1 MSNTPQIRFAGF
13 TDAWE
18 QRKVKDIADN
28 TYGGGTP
35 QTSIDS
41 YWNGEIPWIQSQDI
55 IENQLFNVEPRK
67 HISEEAI
74 SKSATKLVPKNSIAI
89 VTRVGV
95 GKLAFMP
102 FSYCT
107 SQDFLSLSGI
117 QIDEKYATYSI
128 YQMLQKEKQNVQGT
142 SIKGI
147 TIEEM
152 LSKKIP
158 VPCNSDE
165 QGAIGTFFHNL
176 DTLITL
182 HQRKCDALQK
192 FKKSMLQKM
201 FPQNGESVP
210 EIRFAGFTD
219 AWEQREL
226 SDLIEENQKPV
237 PKPDGEYV
245 RLGIRSHAKGT
256 FHEVVAEGEGLDVD
270 TMYVVEAN
278 NLIVNITFAW
288 EEAWAITSEKDAE
301 KLVSHRFPQYR
312 FHQGQY
318 PMFYQY
324 RFRNGRMKY
333 NLELASPGGAGRNRV
348 LNKTEFM
355 KIPVTIPTS
364 YEEEKK
370 IGDLFANLD
379 NLITLH
385 QRKLET
391 LQKMKKSLLQKMFV

>member
-1 MSNTPQIRFAGF
+1 MMIIALMIHGRITKYSGEIGTFSQIESHKGAKFCLAPCF
-13 TDAWE
+13 YALYSALSWE
-18 QRKVKDIADN
+18 QRKVKDIAEN

-165 QGAIGTFFHNL
+165 QGAIGAFFHNL

-182 HQRKCDALQK
+182 HQREPPK
-192 FKKSMLQKM
+192 
-201 FPQNGESVP
+201 
-210 EIRFAGFTD
+210 
-219 AWEQREL
+219 
-226 SDLIEENQKPV
+226 EE
-237 PKPDGEYV
+237 
-245 RLGIRSHAKGT
+245 
-256 FHEVVAEGEGLDVD
+256 
-270 TMYVVEAN
+270 
-278 NLIVNITFAW
+278 
-288 EEAWAITSEKDAE
+288 
-301 KLVSHRFPQYR
+301 
-312 FHQGQY
+312 
-318 PMFYQY
+318 
-324 RFRNGRMKY
+324 
-333 NLELASPGGAGRNRV
+333 
-348 LNKTEFM
+348 
-355 KIPVTIPTS
+355 
-364 YEEEKK
+364 
-370 IGDLFANLD
+370 
-379 NLITLH
+379 
-385 QRKLET
+385 
-391 LQKMKKSLLQKMFV
+391 

>member
-1 MSNTPQIRFAGF
+1 MAIDYVYTLLSSPIPRAAAVYRSGSEKQNSRGNTLF
-13 TDAWE
+13 WE

-142 SIKGI
+142 SINGI

-165 QGAIGTFFHNL
+165 QGENFLTDLMEMLFNGLAAIEGAN
-176 DTLITL
+176 
-182 HQRKCDALQK
+182 
-192 FKKSMLQKM
+192 S
-201 FPQNGESVP
+201 GEAA
-210 EIRFAGFTD
+210 AGVT
-219 AWEQREL
+219 
-226 SDLIEENQKPV
+226 
-237 PKPDGEYV
+237 
-245 RLGIRSHAKGT
+245 
-256 FHEVVAEGEGLDVD
+256 AEAAAVEGG
-270 TMYVVEAN
+270 N
-278 NLIVNITFAW
+278 
-288 EEAWAITSEKDAE
+288 
-301 KLVSHRFPQYR
+301 
-312 FHQGQY
+312 
-318 PMFYQY
+318 
-324 RFRNGRMKY
+324 
-333 NLELASPGGAGRNRV
+333 
-348 LNKTEFM
+348 
-355 KIPVTIPTS
+355 
-364 YEEEKK
+364 
-370 IGDLFANLD
+370 
-379 NLITLH
+379 
-385 QRKLET
+385 
-391 LQKMKKSLLQKMFV
+391 

>member
-18 QRKVKDIADN
+18 QRKVKDIAEN

-41 YWNGEIPWIQSQDI
+41 YWSGEIPWIQSQDI

-117 QIDEKYATYSI
+117 QIDEKFATYSI

-147 TIEEM
+147 TIEGM

-158 VPCNSDE
+158 VPCNRDE
-165 QGAIGTFFHNL
+165 QGAIGAFFHNL

-182 HQRKCDALQK
+182 HQRQSRIADRH
-192 FKKSMLQKM
+192 KKRVK
-201 FPQNGESVP
+201 
-210 EIRFAGFTD
+210 
-219 AWEQREL
+219 
-226 SDLIEENQKPV
+226 
-237 PKPDGEYV
+237 
-245 RLGIRSHAKGT
+245 
-256 FHEVVAEGEGLDVD
+256 
-270 TMYVVEAN
+270 
-278 NLIVNITFAW
+278 IV
-288 EEAWAITSEKDAE
+288 S
-301 KLVSHRFPQYR
+301 
-312 FHQGQY
+312 
-318 PMFYQY
+318 
-324 RFRNGRMKY
+324 
-333 NLELASPGGAGRNRV
+333 
-348 LNKTEFM
+348 
-355 KIPVTIPTS
+355 
-364 YEEEKK
+364 
-370 IGDLFANLD
+370 
-379 NLITLH
+379 
-385 QRKLET
+385 
-391 LQKMKKSLLQKMFV
+391 

>member
-1 MSNTPQIRFAGF
+1 MFTNSAEFGIISQRDYFDKDIANSENIDGYYIVEPNDFVYNPRISTLAPFGPVRRNKLDKSGAMSPLYYVFRTHDVDCGYLEYFFKTNRWHSFMHLNGNSGARSDRFAIRDEVFRDMPISMPQDIEEQKKVGDF
-13 TDAWE
+13 FSTLELAITLHQREYFSFDFGGGSAKNVQKTLSWE

-165 QGAIGTFFHNL
+165 QGAIGAFFHNL
-176 DTLITL
+176 DSLITL
-182 HQRKCDALQK
+182 HQHKPNKKGHDVLTVMP
-192 FKKSMLQKM
+192 FKG
-201 FPQNGESVP
+201 N
-210 EIRFAGFTD
+210 
-219 AWEQREL
+219 
-226 SDLIEENQKPV
+226 
-237 PKPDGEYV
+237 
-245 RLGIRSHAKGT
+245 
-256 FHEVVAEGEGLDVD
+256 
-270 TMYVVEAN
+270 
-278 NLIVNITFAW
+278 
-288 EEAWAITSEKDAE
+288 
-301 KLVSHRFPQYR
+301 
-312 FHQGQY
+312 
-318 PMFYQY
+318 
-324 RFRNGRMKY
+324 
-333 NLELASPGGAGRNRV
+333 
-348 LNKTEFM
+348 
-355 KIPVTIPTS
+355 
-364 YEEEKK
+364 
-370 IGDLFANLD
+370 
-379 NLITLH
+379 
-385 QRKLET
+385 QRKPHYLCT
-391 LQKMKKSLLQKMFV
+391 

>member
-1 MSNTPQIRFAGF
+1 MIIALMIHGRITKYSGEIGTFSQIESHKGAKFCLAPCF
-13 TDAWE
+13 YALYSALSWE
-18 QRKVKDIADN
+18 QRKVKDIAEN

-165 QGAIGTFFHNL
+165 QGAIGAFFHNL

-182 HQRKCDALQK
+182 HQREPPK
-192 FKKSMLQKM
+192 
-201 FPQNGESVP
+201 
-210 EIRFAGFTD
+210 
-219 AWEQREL
+219 
-226 SDLIEENQKPV
+226 EE
-237 PKPDGEYV
+237 
-245 RLGIRSHAKGT
+245 
-256 FHEVVAEGEGLDVD
+256 
-270 TMYVVEAN
+270 
-278 NLIVNITFAW
+278 
-288 EEAWAITSEKDAE
+288 
-301 KLVSHRFPQYR
+301 
-312 FHQGQY
+312 
-318 PMFYQY
+318 
-324 RFRNGRMKY
+324 
-333 NLELASPGGAGRNRV
+333 
-348 LNKTEFM
+348 
-355 KIPVTIPTS
+355 
-364 YEEEKK
+364 
-370 IGDLFANLD
+370 
-379 NLITLH
+379 
-385 QRKLET
+385 
-391 LQKMKKSLLQKMFV
+391 

>member
-1 MSNTPQIRFAGF
+1 MMLMFQRFVSKGF
-13 TDAWE
+13 TYAWE

-158 VPCNSDE
+158 VPCKRDE
-165 QGAIGTFFHNL
+165 QGAIGALFHNL
-176 DTLITL
+176 D
-182 HQRKCDALQK
+182 R
-192 FKKSMLQKM
+192 
-201 FPQNGESVP
+201 
-210 EIRFAGFTD
+210 
-219 AWEQREL
+219 
-226 SDLIEENQKPV
+226 
-237 PKPDGEYV
+237 
-245 RLGIRSHAKGT
+245 
-256 FHEVVAEGEGLDVD
+256 
-270 TMYVVEAN
+270 
-278 NLIVNITFAW
+278 
-288 EEAWAITSEKDAE
+288 
-301 KLVSHRFPQYR
+301 
-312 FHQGQY
+312 
-318 PMFYQY
+318 
-324 RFRNGRMKY
+324 
-333 NLELASPGGAGRNRV
+333 
-348 LNKTEFM
+348 
-355 KIPVTIPTS
+355 
-364 YEEEKK
+364 
-370 IGDLFANLD
+370 
-379 NLITLH
+379 LITLH
-385 QRKLET
+385 QRKLEK
-391 LQKMKKSLLQKMFV
+391 LKQIKKSLLEKMFV